1 MNIISGVFMKQK
13 LLIITVNSTTK
24 TALKSYLTSILGQ
37 YLDIEACLVHKVS
50 YDLMKNYDLVL
61 FSADLTKNLLNDNVL
76 KPDITHL
83 VSIRTLNHTYLNKI
97 LTLPPCV
104 SVYLVNDSKQSAESV
119 IEQLGIFGFSQ
130 YHFIP
135 YYPGCRELDYT
146 IQYAVTVG
154 EDKLV
159 PPFITTIIDISNRIV
174 DISTIIEII
183 IYFDLPSYL
192 VNEITKNY
200 INHIVQI
207 LKLTNIQLNQA
218 INTII
223 LTQNIVNNLN
233 TGLCLLDK
241 NGFIKSVNPS
251 FIKMLELH
259 GGHLVDTSLNFHL
272 QKYNISFEWKTQK
285 NSLFYVKNIKNEII
299 KLNVQE
305 IEDNKHSRLLL
316 INSNTEI
323 TLDKVTKYPIQNM
336 SDNFSAEFTFK
347 DYITIEH
354 HSKELLEYAKSI
366 SLTDYS
372 VLIQGENG
380 TGKSILAQSIH
391 NNSKRSEHPFVS
403 LNISAASHDI
413 LELELL
419 GYDKNVETNDLLE
432 EKPGVFELANKGTLF
447 LEGIH
452 DLSYDL
458 QCALERILEKKVV
471 RRIGS
476 YNDVHVDVRIITSS
490 TKDLFSM
497 ISSGQFREDLFYNI
511 NVVSLET
518 IPLRNRAEDIPLH
531 FNNCL
536 KNVFNNSNLTLE
548 GLCTDSLKNFLLSYS
563 WPGNVKEINNL
574 CKYFSCIRKHEKLIM
589 KDLPR
594 YLLSQF
600 TIEQKKLSLL
610 ERQIIHIISKSPKI
624 GRSKIQ
630 QLLASKGT
638 EISEGKVRG
647 LLNSLSEMKL
657 IKMNRTKGGCE
668 ITEEG
673 ELYL

>member
-1 MNIISGVFMKQK
+1 MKQK
-13 LLIITVNSTTK
+13 LLVITVNSTTK

-50 YDLMKNYDLVL
+50 YELMKNYDLVL
-61 FSADLTKNLLNDNVL
+61 FSADLTKNSLNDDVL

-97 LTLPPCV
+97 LTLPPGV

-135 YYPGCRELDYT
+135 YYPECRELDYT

-183 IYFDLPSYL
+183 IYFNLPSYL

-218 INTII
+218 VNTII

-272 QKYNISFEWKTQK
+272 KKYSISFDWKTQK
-285 NSLFYVKNIKNEII
+285 NSSFYVKNNKDEII

-316 INSNTEI
+316 INSNAET
-323 TLDKVTKYPIQNM
+323 TLDKVTKSPY
-336 SDNFSAEFTFK
+336 
-347 DYITIEH
+347 TI
-354 HSKELLEYAKSI
+354 
-366 SLTDYS
+366 
-372 VLIQGENG
+372 
-380 TGKSILAQSIH
+380 
-391 NNSKRSEHPFVS
+391 
-403 LNISAASHDI
+403 
-413 LELELL
+413 
-419 GYDKNVETNDLLE
+419 
-432 EKPGVFELANKGTLF
+432 
-447 LEGIH
+447 
-452 DLSYDL
+452 
-458 QCALERILEKKVV
+458 
-471 RRIGS
+471 
-476 YNDVHVDVRIITSS
+476 
-490 TKDLFSM
+490 
-497 ISSGQFREDLFYNI
+497 
-511 NVVSLET
+511 
-518 IPLRNRAEDIPLH
+518 
-531 FNNCL
+531 
-536 KNVFNNSNLTLE
+536 
-548 GLCTDSLKNFLLSYS
+548 
-563 WPGNVKEINNL
+563 
-574 CKYFSCIRKHEKLIM
+574 
-589 KDLPR
+589 
-594 YLLSQF
+594 
-600 TIEQKKLSLL
+600 
-610 ERQIIHIISKSPKI
+610 
-624 GRSKIQ
+624 
-630 QLLASKGT
+630 
-638 EISEGKVRG
+638 
-647 LLNSLSEMKL
+647 
-657 IKMNRTKGGCE
+657 
-668 ITEEG
+668 
-673 ELYL
+673 